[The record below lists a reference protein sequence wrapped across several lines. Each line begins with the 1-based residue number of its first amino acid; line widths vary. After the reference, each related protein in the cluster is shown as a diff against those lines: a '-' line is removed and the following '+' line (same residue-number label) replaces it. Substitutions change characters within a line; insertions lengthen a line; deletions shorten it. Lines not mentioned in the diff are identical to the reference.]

1 MNWTSK
7 ENQKHWNKAYKDYA
21 LESGLSIQ
29 QVSDYIK
36 INPYVALTIENKAI
50 EYLNSH

>member
-7 ENQKHWNKAYKDYA
+7 QNQKHWDKAYKDYA

-29 QVSDYIK
+29 QVSDFIK
-36 INPYVALTIENKAI
+36 INPYVYIWIENRAK
-50 EYLNSH
+50 ELSK